1 MVRRTFFLV
10 LLIVGT
16 SLSAGAQSLTPQW
29 TFTARGPFIGSAA
42 TANGFVYAGSLDSTL
57 YALDLT
63 TGAVRWTFRAAG
75 PVRSTP
81 CVDGSVLYLNA
92 GGALTALDAASGA
105 VRWRFATKGEK
116 IYTPYGYADYYQS
129 SPVVRDGTV
138 YFGSGDGHLYAVN
151 AKNGALRW
159 KFNTGD
165 VVHASPVL
173 DSARVYIGAFNGVMY
188 ALEKSTGKE
197 VWRFKTVGH
206 RFFPKGEVQGTAAL
220 SDGLVTVGARDYNIY
235 ALDAAKGYA
244 HWNRTFPRGWA
255 LSLTA
260 DDTALYT
267 GTSDD
272 DVIVAFEA
280 GTGTELWRTDL
291 RFNTFGRAALD
302 DSLLYIGTLLGQVH
316 ALDRRTGRIAATFL
330 TEGFRNN
337 HARFF
342 SHPDSISKA
351 RFYSIVQSP
360 EGYIEGLYALGAIFS
375 DVLRTGSSLIVTS
388 TDGRVYCLDK
398 NENK

>member
-1 MVRRTFFLV
+1 M
-10 LLIVGT
+10 
-16 SLSAGAQSLTPQW
+16 
-29 TFTARGPFIGSAA
+29 
-42 TANGFVYAGSLDSTL
+42 
-57 YALDLT
+57 
-63 TGAVRWTFRAAG
+63 
-75 PVRSTP
+75 
-81 CVDGSVLYLNA
+81 
-92 GGALTALDAASGA
+92 
-105 VRWRFATKGEK
+105 
-116 IYTPYGYADYYQS
+116 
-129 SPVVRDGTV
+129 RDGTV